1 VTGTRPL
8 RMYRTPLVANCG
20 MCDDIDRFLSDGNYR
35 KLYIEISKRGYRK
48 AEPEGG
54 PRETSQVLHKVF
66 AALRAE
72 GITQQVIASS

>member
-1 VTGTRPL
+1 MTLTGFSPTGT
-8 RMYRTPLVANCG
+8 TE
-20 MCDDIDRFLSDGNYR
+20 S
-35 KLYIEISKRGYRK
+35 YIEISKRGYRK